1 MSMVNKKNYNLIFAS
16 VAGCFLLSGFAAL
29 LYQMAWMRQFSTVFG
44 TSEIAIATVLSAY
57 MGGLALGA
65 AAAGKLIQLIRRP
78 VSFYG
83 LLEATIAISA
93 LMVPLL
99 LSGAGFLYTFAFG
112 GQAGLPD
119 ASGVGQS
126 LFYFVIAFIVLIV
139 PTGCMGAT
147 LPVLTRYVVNQND
160 HLGSRVGTLYAI
172 NTLGAVF
179 GALVAGFILLPELGL
194 RGTVWCGVVV
204 NALVFVIAV
213 WIAQKSASNGL
224 HSLDLGT
231 DTSSK
236 SDTQTTDHRYLWMI
250 LPIMTLSGIC
260 TFVYEVLWTRL
271 LSHILGGSITA
282 FAVMLASFLS
292 GIAFGSVIASR
303 FAKNRTEATTAFVIS
318 QLGIAAASVFIYF
331 SLNHFLQPDMSYQ
344 ASALAAFLV
353 LMPAT
358 LFIGATFPLAV
369 RIYASNVHA
378 AAQSSAK
385 VYAWNT
391 MGAIFGAAVA
401 GFFLVPMLK
410 YEGAIRVTVMMNI
423 GLAVIAT
430 SMSPATRR
438 IPLFVATMALV
449 VAIVS
454 YRPTTPEN
462 VLRYSPIT
470 TAASGEIIYY
480 DVGRS
485 ATVLVYEDRGS
496 FMLRNNGLPE
506 AAAVAKG
513 TPHLFANQR
522 MLGALPV
529 LARPDTK
536 SALIVGFG
544 AGSAITGLPPTVKE
558 IDVIELE
565 PKVIEANRSIGD
577 QRKYQPLDDPR
588 LSLVINDARSAL
600 ALTSKK
606 YDMVV
611 SQPSHPWS
619 AGASHLYTREYMKIV
634 SDHLL
639 DDGVFL
645 QWINSQF
652 VDEALLKSLCA
663 TILDVYPHVRIYQW
677 SPQVLFFLASHEPM
691 DVEREMF
698 ASGRPLRDAPLFYLE
713 LGVAAIEDAVAALMM
728 ETDAVKEFS
737 AGSRVITDDFNIMA
751 MQSARLMR
759 EGRELSVEKLATTF
773 LPWIPALNADSWVH
787 KEFGENLMF
796 SRIAE
801 KYVSLRV
808 RGYLPELVG
817 SLTAAGNP
825 RAMLLAGKLM
835 RSEGNTERAQEI
847 LETALSAMP
856 DNNQVKYALVEPW
869 LRRIELEDTPE
880 EIRTIAESMTGGGR
894 AVIEASKAITAKNLQ
909 AVADLDRQLGAVGP
923 AAPWFAEAVKLRVD
937 WRSGVSNAELKQEF
951 ADQAWQ
957 ILDLAIANQR
967 DHEFL
972 AMRIVAASQAGRP
985 NEVMESTRGYIDTV
999 DFQLTGAEEGH
1010 ISPTAAEFD
1019 LKLTQVEAITN
1030 LVAVSADDVAVSRST
1045 KNDIQTGLA
1054 GLAERLQDLKLAAQ

>member
-1 MSMVNKKNYNLIFAS
+1 MNQANTTSPKVLLAG

-44 TSEIAIATVLSAY
+44 TSEIAVATVLSAY

-78 VSFYG
+78 VYFYG
-83 LLEATIAISA
+83 ILEATIAISA
-93 LMVPLL
+93 LMVPVL
-99 LSGAGFLYTFAFG
+99 LSAAGFFYAFILG
-112 GQAGLPD
+112 GQPTVPD
-119 ASGVGQS
+119 ASGMGQS
-126 LFYFVIAFIVLIV
+126 LFYFVVAFIVLVV
-139 PTGCMGAT
+139 PTACMGAT
-147 LPVLTRYVVNQND
+147 LPVLTRYAVTQNE
-160 HLGSRVGTLYAI
+160 HIGTRVGSLYAI

-179 GALVAGFILLPELGL
+179 GAIVAGFVLLPELGL
-194 RGTVWCGVVV
+194 RGTVWCGVAI
-204 NALVFVIAV
+204 NALVFAIAV
-213 WIAQKSASNGL
+213 IVAKKSTTDDFQQIETSTVASSEPEA
-224 HSLDLGT
+224 HS
-231 DTSSK
+231 
-236 SDTQTTDHRYLWMI
+236 DHRYLWMI
-250 LPIMTLSGIC
+250 LPIMTLSGVC

-271 LSHILGGSITA
+271 LSHILGGSVTA

-292 GIAFGSVIASR
+292 GIALGSVIASR
-303 FAKNRTEATTAFVIS
+303 FARNRTQAATAFVIC
-318 QLGIAAASVFIYF
+318 QLGIALASVLIYYC
-331 SLNHFLQPDMSYQ
+331 LNQFLQPDMDYR
-344 ASALAAFLV
+344 ASVLAAFIV

-369 RIYASNVHA
+369 RIYASGANV
-378 AAQSSAK
+378 AAQSSAR

-391 MGAIFGAAVA
+391 LGAILGAAVA

-410 YEGAIRVTVMMNI
+410 YEGAVRITVLLNI
-423 GLAVIAT
+423 GLAVIAA
-430 SMSPATRR
+430 SLIPATRR
-438 IPLFVATMALV
+438 IPLFISAAALGI
-449 VAIVS
+449 VAIAYQPVI
-454 YRPTTPEN
+454 PEN
-462 VLRYSPIT
+462 VLRYSSIT
-470 TAASGEIIYY
+470 TSASGEIVYY

-485 ATVLVYEDRGS
+485 STVLVYEDDGS

-506 AAAVAKG
+506 AAAVPRG

-544 AGSAITGLPPTVKE
+544 AGTAITGLPPTVE
-558 IDVIELE
+558 QVDVIELE

-577 QRKYQPLDDPR
+577 RRKYQPLDDPR
-588 LSLVINDARSAL
+588 VSLVINDARSAL
-600 ALTSKK
+600 ALTTKK

-619 AGASHLYTREYMKIV
+619 AGASHLYTREYMQIV
-634 SDHLL
+634 SDHLS

-698 ASGRPLRDAPLFYLE
+698 TSGRPLRDAPLFYLE
-713 LGVAAIEDAVAALMM
+713 LGVAAIEDSVAALMM

-759 EGRELSVEKLATTF
+759 EGRELSVEKLASTF

-787 KEFGENLMF
+787 KELGENLMF

-835 RSEGNTERAQEI
+835 RAEGNTERAQEI

-856 DNNQVKYALVEPW
+856 DNNQVKYALVVPW
-869 LRRIELEDTPE
+869 LKRIELEDTPQA
-880 EIRTIAESMTGGGR
+880 IRTIAESMTGGGR